1 MSAPVSDRS
10 FQQAVQLLE
19 TYTQCKASFQDLRWA
34 YTSVRR
40 SRAAEQRILQ
50 EAWATAEP
58 TLGLIAAQIS
68 DTQLLAELAT
78 NDARQLLDSL
88 VRDSQGHESQLCQGS
103 EAFLDAAQE
112 GLANGFFGQTVKQL
126 GTAFVE
132 MAHLHQRLGRFRR
145 DALEGVESFERWFTN
160 CATRYAESAC
170 STTHSRFTTNSV
182 GQIVCRRRNK
192 LFAETV
198 ATAIVDSSCGN
209 TNHLTRLQQTYV
221 VLSLVSTTAVVAGV
235 LPVDRSCSRKT
246 LPNGD
251 P

>member
-78 NDARQLLDSL
+78 NDAL
-88 VRDSQGHESQLCQGS
+88 
-103 EAFLDAAQE
+103 
-112 GLANGFFGQTVKQL
+112 
-126 GTAFVE
+126 
-132 MAHLHQRLGRFRR
+132 
-145 DALEGVESFERWFTN
+145 ESFERWFTN
-160 CATRYAESAC
+160 CVTRYAESAC

-182 GQIVCRRRNK
+182 GQIVCRWRNK

-209 TNHLTRLQQTYV
+209 TNHLTQLQQTYV